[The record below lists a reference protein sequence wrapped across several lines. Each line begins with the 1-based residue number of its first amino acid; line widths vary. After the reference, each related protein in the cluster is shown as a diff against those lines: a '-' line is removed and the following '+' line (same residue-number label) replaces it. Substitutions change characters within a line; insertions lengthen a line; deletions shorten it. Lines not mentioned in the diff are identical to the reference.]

1 MQIDEGFDFANFAEY
16 LSHDEFYKWKLNIYF
31 GSNCI
36 TELLVEN
43 LEFFFSFQ
51 VPIAK
56 SHKDRK
62 LKEPKLSLVRL
73 FFQEKL
79 IGVILP
85 LFLFLLGGP
94 WQRFLKRNSSSMTL
108 EIDMWWYFRWFK
120 CRSLKVRGSQQ
131 MIHSFIVAKS
141 IHSRK
146 TSKCLNIYTFR
157 HQIYTKKVTITVA
170 VFPPFAYCL

>member
-1 MQIDEGFDFANFAEY
+1 MQIDEGFDFADFAEY
-16 LSHDEFYKWKLNIYF
+16 FSHDEFYKWKLNIYF

-36 TELLVEN
+36 TELLVEK
-43 LEFFFSFQ
+43 LKFLFTFQ

-85 LFLFLLGGP
+85 LFFVFA
-94 WQRFLKRNSSSMTL
+94 WWTL
-108 EIDMWWYFRWFK
+108 TKIFK
-120 CRSLKVRGSQQ
+120 
-131 MIHSFIVAKS
+131 
-141 IHSRK
+141 
-146 TSKCLNIYTFR
+146 
-157 HQIYTKKVTITVA
+157 KKFKFNDVGDWHVV
-170 VFPPFAYCL
+170 VFPLIQM